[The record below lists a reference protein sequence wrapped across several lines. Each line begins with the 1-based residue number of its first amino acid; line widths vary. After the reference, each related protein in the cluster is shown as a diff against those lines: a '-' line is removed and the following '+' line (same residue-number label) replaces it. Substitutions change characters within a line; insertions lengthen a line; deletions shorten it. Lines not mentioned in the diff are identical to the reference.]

1 MRELYEASLNGCVST
16 LDTLIK
22 KDPPILSRVSLY
34 PFTETPLHIAS
45 LLGHL
50 EFCQILLQNSPN
62 LATELDSK
70 GRCSLHLASAKG
82 HTEIV
87 KALLRTKPEMSL
99 VRDKDAMLP
108 FHFAAIRGRVGAI
121 KELIEEKPNSIQEM
135 IESDDGSVLHLCVRY
150 NHLQALNLLVESL
163 RGEHQFLSAKYKE
176 DSTILLS
183 AVKHR
188 QIKVESPQKKF
199 RHCGC
204 GLCLATGFSDIRFL
218 QFFASL
224 CVMLVLMSGFPLEN
238 KVVMWILAVLMIV
251 AASCMLFTFTS
262 NIAAMEILEDPKL
275 QDAAMRELYEASM
288 NGSLLRTNP
297 EMCLVRDKDEM
308 LPLHFAAMRGRVEVI
323 RELIKAKPNS
333 IREMTETDDGSVL
346 HLSIRY
352 NHLEALKLRVE
363 SLRDD
368 HHFLSLKDK
377 EDNSLLHL
385 AVKRRQ
391 IKIIKYLLS
400 LSEMSMEINALNR
413 EGLKAMDML
422 ERYQTDFVSQH
433 TFIEGVEKPANEG
446 IAQVVSS
453 ATLISNKE
461 KTALPTYRRQQ
472 NSSQAQSITIEL
484 VQLDPPPQPSPQ
496 QTSSS
501 SQTNINNIP
510 EPPQPSPSNGPH
522 QLQHVTSQNITSEQG
537 QDKWNRFERFCKR
550 NPSRSS
556 LCSFSISNC
565 PS

>member
-1 MRELYEASLNGCVST
+1 
-16 LDTLIK
+16 
-22 KDPPILSRVSLY
+22 
-34 PFTETPLHIAS
+34 
-45 LLGHL
+45 
-50 EFCQILLQNSPN
+50 
-62 LATELDSK
+62 
-70 GRCSLHLASAKG
+70 
-82 HTEIV
+82 
-87 KALLRTKPEMSL
+87 
-99 VRDKDAMLP
+99 
-108 FHFAAIRGRVGAI
+108 
-121 KELIEEKPNSIQEM
+121 
-135 IESDDGSVLHLCVRY
+135 
-150 NHLQALNLLVESL
+150 
-163 RGEHQFLSAKYKE
+163 
-176 DSTILLS
+176 
-183 AVKHR
+183 
-188 QIKVESPQKKF
+188 
-199 RHCGC
+199 
-204 GLCLATGFSDIRFL
+204 
-218 QFFASL
+218 
-224 CVMLVLMSGFPLEN
+224 
-238 KVVMWILAVLMIV
+238 
-251 AASCMLFTFTS
+251 
-262 NIAAMEILEDPKL
+262 
-275 QDAAMRELYEASM
+275 
-288 NGSLLRTNP
+288 
-297 EMCLVRDKDEM
+297 MCLVRDKDEM

-391 IKIIKYLLS
+391 IKILFIHKLQKIIKYLLS